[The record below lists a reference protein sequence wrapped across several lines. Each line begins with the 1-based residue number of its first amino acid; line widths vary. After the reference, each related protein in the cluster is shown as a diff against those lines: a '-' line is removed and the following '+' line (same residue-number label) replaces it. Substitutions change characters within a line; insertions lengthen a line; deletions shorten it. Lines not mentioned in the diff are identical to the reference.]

1 MKRLIAISVVIFMLY
16 FGFSIIQEWI
26 DVCNVV
32 GNGIC
37 SESGKYFFSII
48 LGTILSVT
56 TALSIVIIY
65 HKYK

>member
-16 FGFSIIQEWI
+16 LGFTIIQEWI
-26 DVCNVV
+26 DVCNIV

-37 SESGKYFFSII
+37 SDSVKYFFSIM
-48 LGTILSVT
+48 LGTILSIT

-65 HKYK
+65 HKDK